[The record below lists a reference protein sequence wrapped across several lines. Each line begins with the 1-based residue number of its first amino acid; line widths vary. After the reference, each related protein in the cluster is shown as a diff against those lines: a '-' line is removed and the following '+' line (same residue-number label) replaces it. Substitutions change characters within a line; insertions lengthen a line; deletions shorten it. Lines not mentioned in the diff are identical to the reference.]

1 MRLTLHLTREQ
12 RIRLEQAAALC
23 GVPLNDFIVDRVCA
37 AAEKALSSRG
47 DPATPPGQQYALR
60 LEGPEKPTP
69 APTDPREQEPRR
81 SLWDEGER
89 H

>member
-23 GVPLNDFIVDRVCA
+23 GVPVNDFILDSACTT
-37 AAEKALSSRG
+37 AEKKLSSRG
-47 DPATPPGQQYALR
+47 DPAMSPGQQYSLR
-60 LEGPEKPTP
+60 LEAPEPP
-69 APTDPREQEPRR
+69 APSSADVREAEQRR
-81 SLWDEGER
+81 SLWDDGER